1 MAPQDKIPVAANVL
15 GTIGTAVCW
24 CVQTI
29 PQIWTNWRRKK
40 TDGLPGSMMFI
51 WALCGVP
58 FGTYSVVQN
67 FNIPIQVQPQAFM
80 GLCLVC
86 WVQILIYHDKWRI
99 WTASLVG
106 LATAG
111 TFAGVETALIL
122 TIKPIYD
129 RGNNTP
135 VLVVGIIASVLLVIG
150 LLPPYW
156 EIWKRRGRVIGI
168 NWIFISV
175 DWCGAFFSL
184 MALVAQ
190 NTFDV
195 LGGILYIICCF
206 LEIGIFASHIIW
218 LVRTHKIRKE
228 AKVHG
233 KTFDDIAAEHEEQGI
248 PFKFAERKS
257 RKERRRKN
265 DEEKVLP
272 TEESE
277 RVQNREEAIFGSE
290 ESTQPGR
297 TASRE

>member
-1 MAPQDKIPVAANVL
+1 V
-15 GTIGTAVCW
+15 G
-24 CVQTI
+24 
-29 PQIWTNWRRKK
+29 
-40 TDGLPGSMMFI
+40 
-51 WALCGVP
+51 
-58 FGTYSVVQN
+58 
-67 FNIPIQVQPQAFM
+67 
-80 GLCLVC
+80 
-86 WVQILIYHDKWRI
+86 
-99 WTASLVG
+99 AS
-106 LATAG
+106 
-111 TFAGVETALIL
+111 
-122 TIKPIYD
+122 
-129 RGNNTP
+129 
-135 VLVVGIIASVLLVIG
+135 
-150 LLPPYW
+150 
-156 EIWKRRGRVIGI
+156 
-168 NWIFISV
+168 
-175 DWCGAFFSL
+175 
-184 MALVAQ
+184 
-190 NTFDV
+190 
-195 LGGILYIICCF
+195 CF